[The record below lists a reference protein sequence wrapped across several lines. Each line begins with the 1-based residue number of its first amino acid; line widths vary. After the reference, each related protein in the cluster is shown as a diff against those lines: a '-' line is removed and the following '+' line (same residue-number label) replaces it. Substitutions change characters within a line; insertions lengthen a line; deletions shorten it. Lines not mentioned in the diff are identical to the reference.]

1 MLIIQKI
8 EFEWTILK
16 INFHRPSFKKYFRML
31 LSFHSNIFFLEI
43 KKKFVKIF
51 VHLLKASSFSSVSSL
66 FLHSFSY
73 AHGCFNALWWLY
85 ILPLEGRYD
94 AKFIVKVF
102 RKFLV
107 EWTLVHQA
115 SKPKASFD
123 LRPVLSVLDTIIY
136 WTDFLQVAKFSRYD
150 FYGKIVP
157 KIPINHQFS
166 NLS

>member
-1 MLIIQKI
+1 MRPFFKSII
-8 EFEWTILK
+8 
-16 INFHRPSFKKYFRML
+16 
-31 LSFHSNIFFLEI
+31 IFFCLMVTSHSYHSTLFSPHVSCI
-43 KKKFVKIF
+43 RSLMLVA
-51 VHLLKASSFSSVSSL
+51 ASSF
-66 FLHSFSY
+66 
-73 AHGCFNALWWLY
+73 NALLWWLY
-85 ILPLEGRYD
+85 ILPLEERYD